1 MYDVRARKNLFLVYT
16 VFLGLTLSL
25 WVLAKPSINSILN
38 FPLISVTQILGL
50 TAATLVSLNLLLA
63 SRLKIFE
70 NLFGGLDKVYKQH
83 QFTGK
88 TAFALMLAHP
98 TFLLLSSSD
107 LWRAVELYVLDLSTP
122 AYNYGKLALF
132 GFTTLITLTIFVRLP
147 YHIWRI
153 THQLMIIPLIFLTL
167 HVATIPSDVAVFLP
181 LRVWILGLLLV
192 GIGSYIYKVIL
203 YKHIGPKLD
212 YKVNQVNLRGQITEV
227 LLEPQGSALSHEP
240 GQFVFVIFGNH
251 EIGDEEHPFSISS
264 APGEKLIRLSIKKSG
279 DFTSTLPKLK
289 AQDKVKLY
297 GPYGAFGRIALVSK
311 KEVVMIAGGIGITPF
326 LSIVNYIKNKNIN
339 LKYKLIYS
347 YKNETDSSYKEEL
360 MEIAGDKLVT
370 HNSDRSGHLT
380 AKSIADKVGG
390 LTNKTILLCGPKGMM
405 SALTSQFLEMGVKRR
420 NIIFE
425 DFDLK
430 G

>member
-1 MYDVRARKNLFLVYT
+1 
-16 VFLGLTLSL
+16 
-25 WVLAKPSINSILN
+25 
-38 FPLISVTQILGL
+38 
-50 TAATLVSLNLLLA
+50 
-63 SRLKIFE
+63 
-70 NLFGGLDKVYKQH
+70 
-83 QFTGK
+83 
-88 TAFALMLAHP
+88 
-98 TFLLLSSSD
+98 
-107 LWRAVELYVLDLSTP
+107 
-122 AYNYGKLALF
+122 
-132 GFTTLITLTIFVRLP
+132 
-147 YHIWRI
+147 
-153 THQLMIIPLIFLTL
+153 
-167 HVATIPSDVAVFLP
+167 
-181 LRVWILGLLLV
+181 
-192 GIGSYIYKVIL
+192 
-203 YKHIGPKLD
+203 
-212 YKVNQVNLRGQITEV
+212 
-227 LLEPQGSALSHEP
+227 
-240 GQFVFVIFGNH
+240 VIFGNH